1 MVHVIWCI
9 FIGNKIYYA
18 IYAGVSFLLNSFII
32 DVQKDLMKTWGP
44 LAPIKLPVAMH
55 FSHQF
60 RADLFSKKLMI
71 KEILICKVK
80 YVYFQ

>member
-9 FIGNKIYYA
+9 FIDNKIYYS

-44 LAPIKLPVAMH
+44 LAPIKPPVAMH
-55 FSHQF
+55 FSHQ
-60 RADLFSKKLMI
+60 LMI
-71 KEILICKVK
+71 KEIWICKVK

>member
-1 MVHVIWCI
+1 MLVH
-9 FIGNKIYYA
+9 
-18 IYAGVSFLLNSFII
+18 VSFLLISFII

-44 LAPIKLPVAMH
+44 LAPIKPPVAMR

-60 RADLFSKKLMI
+60 KGGLFSKII